1 MKQVTLQFPSIIE
14 MIDFQTMVST
24 NIIHLNRTDLTLTG
38 KFNEADIE
46 LAKAGYYAVVV
57 EDTDQKR

>member
-46 LAKAGYYAVVV
+46 LAKAGYYAV
-57 EDTDQKR
+57 